1 MRRLISRA
9 VPGLLEGVSPLLA
22 PLLLARGVDT
32 PDKLRVFL
40 HPAAQDLHDPF
51 LMPDMEKACR
61 MIRETI
67 DLGKRIIIY
76 GDTTVTAS
84 VLL

>member
-32 PDKLRVFL
+32 PDKHKISMIPSSCLIWRR
-40 HPAAQDLHDPF
+40 PA
-51 LMPDMEKACR
+51 
-61 MIRETI
+61 
-67 DLGKRIIIY
+67 G
-76 GDTTVTAS
+76 
-84 VLL
+84 

>member
-40 HPAAQDLHDPF
+40 HPAAQDLHDER
-51 LMPDMEKACR
+51 LLISESTLLSTVIA
-61 MIRETI
+61 
-67 DLGKRIIIY
+67 
-76 GDTTVTAS
+76 TVTAS